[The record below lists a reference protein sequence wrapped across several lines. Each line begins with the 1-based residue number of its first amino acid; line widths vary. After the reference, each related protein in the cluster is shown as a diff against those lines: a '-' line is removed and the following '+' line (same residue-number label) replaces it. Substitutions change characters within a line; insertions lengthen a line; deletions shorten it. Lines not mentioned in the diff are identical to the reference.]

1 MARQAEVDTATLERG
16 ALLYDSALS
25 EVGEYRGV
33 AGPYLML
40 RPVGGGR
47 EWEADPGSVRLA
59 TPAERLSAGVRLANA
74 RAESGL

>member
-33 AGPYLML
+33 AGPYVML
-40 RPVGGGR
+40 RPVGVAVSGR
-47 EWEADPGSVRLA
+47 RTLGRFVWRPL
-59 TPAERLSAGVRLANA
+59 LSG
-74 RAESGL
+74 